1 MAMKRLLSLTA
12 LSLFAGIASAQV
24 APAWEVSGGY
34 QFVRG
39 FDPCCSSANGF
50 STAVQENKNSWFGG
64 VFDLGAS
71 FQTNGPVRQQLFT
84 FMFGPQ
90 VTYRKS
96 SSLQPFARAVI
107 GGARYS
113 ITNGAN
119 DTNLAFGGG
128 VGVDVH
134 MTSKVYFRVNA
145 DFVRTAF
152 FGQVQKYAQ
161 TGAGIVYRIGS
172 TEK

>member
-1 MAMKRLLSLTA
+1 MKRLLSVTA

-34 QFVRG
+34 RFVRG
-39 FDPCCSSANGF
+39 FDPCCSNANGF
-50 STAVQENKNSWFGG
+50 SAAVQENKNSWFGG
-64 VFDLGAS
+64 VFDVGAS
-71 FQTNGPVRQQLFT
+71 FQNNGPVRQQLFT
-84 FMFGPQ
+84 YMFGPEF
-90 VTYRKS
+90 TYRKS
-96 SSLQPFARAVI
+96 SRLQPFARALI

-128 VGVDVH
+128 AGIDVR
-134 MTSKVYFRVNA
+134 MTSSFYFRANA

-161 TGAGIVYRIGS
+161 ASVGVVYRIGS
-172 TEK
+172 TER